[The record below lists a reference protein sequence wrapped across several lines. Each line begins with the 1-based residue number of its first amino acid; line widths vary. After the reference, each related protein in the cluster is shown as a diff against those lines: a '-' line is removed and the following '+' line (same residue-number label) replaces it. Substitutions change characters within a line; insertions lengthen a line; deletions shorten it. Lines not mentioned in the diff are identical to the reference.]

1 MDNIRDLLDLVSA
14 SIKEILEEKLEA
26 KFSLGKIKTIETN
39 KLISDIC
46 FNFTIVRKDKKQEL
60 FYFLDRKIMLNLI
73 KHFSEQL
80 NNLDFNTDFLLSVI
94 QEFNIFLFDQK
105 LNNFIIKKKTIDK
118 SDEYQFLKISILKGH
133 EHIISEQNIIF
144 KSYFLSSNKGDFIV
158 AIPLEYQKNTE
169 KKEIKH
175 SIKDQSQAVLS
186 AVQMIEMK
194 KNILTSINEIKD
206 LRGDGDFLLR
216 KAKIINDLTNTLFE
230 ITKEENK

>member
-169 KKEIKH
+169 KKEIKQ